1 MMKYKYVAKIY
12 FGSKEISNQSGDEVE
27 ALYVWML
34 TQANGNPGDIHGEII
49 DNEIGQVVRRFRKSP
64 SE

>member
-1 MMKYKYVAKIY
+1 MTRYKYVAKIY
-12 FGSKEISNQSGDEVE
+12 FGSEEISNQSGNDVE

-34 TQANGNPGDIHGEII
+34 TQANGNPSDIHGEII
-49 DNEIGQVVRRFRKSP
+49 DNETSEVIRRFRKSP